1 MPKQSPTTT
10 VLLDRQLIIYKRE
23 RSNVWQCRFQV
34 DGKWQRTSTDQTDK
48 DK

>member
-1 MPKQSPTTT
+1 MPPKVESTHVILP
-10 VLLDRQLIIYKRE
+10 RELIVYQ
-23 RSNVWQCRFQV
+23 RSDSDVWQCRFQV